1 MACDMQNL
9 CKNVGK
15 GQKSSECTSLHQLD
29 GKSSGRSSVLYAQGQ
44 SPNSEDVVDSANRTA
59 TYSLS
64 VVRLA
69 NPDHAKLAS
78 INITDSTQRV
88 YAICATFSSDANS
101 SNAADS
107 DLPGSESV
115 QPNSTQPHSA
125 QSDSADSNMATHVSP
140 CAANSVLA
148 INVSSES
155 KWVSFQ
161 PELMF
166 PDVEDVRVEVNGQV
180 LSRGGDVGADM
191 IADTSGH
198 SNATSR

>member
-1 MACDMQNL
+1 M
-9 CKNVGK
+9 
-15 GQKSSECTSLHQLD
+15 
-29 GKSSGRSSVLYAQGQ
+29 QGQ
-44 SPNSEDVVDSANRTA
+44 SPSSEDLLDSANRTA

-78 INITDSTQRV
+78 INITDSTQQV
-88 YAICATFSSDANS
+88 YAICANNSGVNS
-101 SNAADS
+101 STNSDS
-107 DLPGSESV
+107 PALDSV
-115 QPNSTQPHSA
+115 QPNSTQSDVA
-125 QSDSADSNMATHVSP
+125 QSDSAESDLDSSAATHVSP

-148 INVSSES
+148 INVSSQS

-166 PDVEDVRVEVNGQV
+166 PDVEGVRVEVNGQV

-198 SNATSR
+198 SNATSRCGQFPLSCTVLSCF